1 MFETTAAGVYV
12 VPEIVPPP
20 EMTLQVPPAGEA
32 VNAFV
37 DVAQIAAFEVVLLAV
52 PGSGFT
58 VNVTSDV
65 EPGQAPFEAM
75 V

>member
-1 MFETTAAGVYV
+1 M
-12 VPEIVPPP
+12 PEIVPPP
-20 EMTLQVPPAGEA
+20 EITLHVPPAGVA
-32 VNAFV
+32 VSAFV
-37 DVAQIAAFEVVLLAV
+37 VVAQIAAFEVVLLAV

-65 EPGQAPFEAM
+65 EPGQAPFDAI